1 MFSNF
6 KDAFI
11 RKPQFTTQTP
21 ESVLDVLSKDL
32 PDGFRYIN
40 DHNGFCRIDCDGV
53 MDFGELRLQIPAE
66 AKSLFAEL
74 DTVTIN
80 DVITYAQN
88 SQTNI
93 EVLPDLD
100 GFFTVNGKKI
110 NVDKF
115 VIAPLKDLQLRNGKV
130 YIMAP
135 PFPPPFPI
143 EVTGNGFSLTLMV
156 QRQAINSITK
166 VKIGTVS
173 KSALDVNY
181 TLEPKGE
188 GKLTLNITMCPSS
201 SAYETLAAKEIFN
214 AFIRGEGT
222 LCGATIR
229 SNEKNIANT
238 VPDEV
243 IRFWH
248 QIVDVEKALDIK
260 FDVTKEM
267 TFDDI
272 KIIKELHRCFV
283 EGMPFKTYL
292 NENTLRG
299 IGEFMHD
306 SIEIG
311 KEILFEYTESG
322 QIDLL
327 GATITCYKLT
337 GIFGGAVNEI
347 QEPQEGTSGEFFVRM
362 RPVKGKKMYSAT
374 QYFRDEDSLIVYQK
388 DRKHIEHLQ
397 SATELT
403 ELK

>member
-11 RKPQFTTQTP
+11 RKPQFTIQTP
-21 ESVLDVLSKDL
+21 ESVLNVLSKDL

-53 MDFGELRLQIPAE
+53 MDFGELRLQIPEE

-74 DTVTIN
+74 DTVTMN

-93 EVLPDLD
+93 EVLPDPD

-110 NVDKF
+110 NVNQF

-143 EVTGNGFSLTLMV
+143 EVVGNGFSLTLMV

-181 TLEPKGE
+181 TLEPKVE

-248 QIVDVEKALDIK
+248 QIVDVEKTLDIK

-322 QIDLL
+322 QFDLL
-327 GATITCYKLT
+327 GATIKCYKLI

-362 RPVKGKKMYSAT
+362 RPVEGKKMYSAT
-374 QYFRDEDSLIVYQK
+374 QYFREEDSLIVYQK

-397 SATELT
+397 SATEL
-403 ELK
+403 K

>member
-181 TLEPKGE
+181 TLEPKVE

-283 EGMPFKTYL
+283 EGMPSKTYL

>member
-21 ESVLDVLSKDL
+21 KSVLDVLSKDL

-53 MDFGELRLQIPAE
+53 MDFGELRLQIPEE

-74 DTVTIN
+74 DTVTMN

-93 EVLPDLD
+93 EVLPDPD

-115 VIAPLKDLQLRNGKV
+115 VIAPLKDLQLRNGKM

-143 EVTGNGFSLTLMV
+143 EVAGNGFSLTIMV
-156 QRQAINSITK
+156 QQQVINSITK

-173 KSALDVNY
+173 KSVLNINY
-181 TLEPKGE
+181 IFEPKAE

-229 SNEKNIANT
+229 SNEKNITNT

-248 QIVDVEKALDIK
+248 QIVDVEKAMDIK

-311 KEILFEYTESG
+311 KEILFEYTERG

-327 GATITCYKLT
+327 GATIKCYKLT

-347 QEPQEGTSGEFFVRM
+347 QEPKEGTSGEFFVRM
-362 RPVKGKKMYSAT
+362 CPVEGKKMYSAT
-374 QYFRDEDSLIVYQK
+374 QYFRSKDSLVEYQK
-388 DRKHIEHLQ
+388 DRKHIERLQ
-397 SATELT
+397 SATEL
-403 ELK
+403 K

>member
-11 RKPQFTTQTP
+11 RKPQFTIQTP
-21 ESVLDVLSKDL
+21 ESVLNVLSKDL

-53 MDFGELRLQIPAE
+53 MDFGELRLQIPEE

-74 DTVTIN
+74 DTVTMN

-93 EVLPDLD
+93 EVLPDPD

-110 NVDKF
+110 NVNQF

-143 EVTGNGFSLTLMV
+143 EVVGNGFSLTLMV

-166 VKIGTVS
+166 VKIGTIS

-181 TLEPKGE
+181 TLEPKVE

-248 QIVDVEKALDIK
+248 QIVDVEKTLDIK

-322 QIDLL
+322 QFDLL
-327 GATITCYKLT
+327 GATIKCYKLI

-362 RPVKGKKMYSAT
+362 RPVEGKKMYSAT

-397 SATELT
+397 SATEL
-403 ELK
+403 K

>member
-32 PDGFRYIN
+32 PDGFKYIN

-53 MDFGELRLQIPAE
+53 MDFGELRLQIPAD
-66 AKSLFAEL
+66 AKSVFAEL
-74 DTVTIN
+74 DTITMN
-80 DVITYAQN
+80 DVMTYAQN

-93 EVLPDLD
+93 EILPDPD

-110 NVDKF
+110 NVDKL

-143 EVTGNGFSLTLMV
+143 KVTGNGFSLTLMV

-181 TLEPKGE
+181 TLEPKVE

-201 SAYETLAAKEIFN
+201 SAYDTLASKEIFN

-222 LCGATIR
+222 LCGTTIR
-229 SNEKNIANT
+229 SNEENIANT

-243 IRFWH
+243 IQFWH

-299 IGEFMHD
+299 IGEFMHE

-311 KEILFEYTESG
+311 KEILFEYTENG

-327 GATITCYKLT
+327 GATIKCYKLT
-337 GIFGGAVNEI
+337 GIFGGAVDEI

-362 RPVKGKKMYSAT
+362 RPVEGKKMYSAT

-388 DRKHIEHLQ
+388 EQKHIEHLQ
-397 SATELT
+397 SATEL
-403 ELK
+403 K

>member
-93 EVLPDLD
+93 EVLPDPD

-135 PFPPPFPI
+135 TFPPPFPI

-181 TLEPKGE
+181 TLEPKVE

-283 EGMPFKTYL
+283 EGMSFKTYL

-327 GATITCYKLT
+327 GATIKCYKLT

-362 RPVKGKKMYSAT
+362 RPVEGKKMYSAT

-388 DRKHIEHLQ
+388 DRKHIEYLQ
-397 SATELT
+397 NATEL
-403 ELK
+403 K

>member
-11 RKPQFTTQTP
+11 RKPQFTIQTP
-21 ESVLDVLSKDL
+21 ESVLNVLSKDL

-53 MDFGELRLQIPAE
+53 MDFGELRLQIPEE

-74 DTVTIN
+74 DTVTMN

-93 EVLPDLD
+93 EVLPDPD

-181 TLEPKGE
+181 TLEPKVE

-248 QIVDVEKALDIK
+248 QVVDVEKALDIK

-327 GATITCYKLT
+327 GATIKCYKLT

-362 RPVKGKKMYSAT
+362 CPVEGKKMYSAT

-397 SATELT
+397 SATEL
-403 ELK
+403 K

>member
-11 RKPQFTTQTP
+11 RKPQFTIQTP
-21 ESVLDVLSKDL
+21 ESVLNVLSKDL

-53 MDFGELRLQIPAE
+53 MDFGELRLQIPEE

-74 DTVTIN
+74 DTVTMN

-93 EVLPDLD
+93 EVLPDPD

-110 NVDKF
+110 NVNQF

-143 EVTGNGFSLTLMV
+143 EVVGNGFSLTLMV

-181 TLEPKGE
+181 TLEPKVE

-248 QIVDVEKALDIK
+248 QVVDVEKALDIK

-327 GATITCYKLT
+327 GATIKCYKLT

-362 RPVKGKKMYSAT
+362 CPVEGKKMYSAT

-397 SATELT
+397 SATEL
-403 ELK
+403 K

>member
-11 RKPQFTTQTP
+11 RKPQFTIQTP
-21 ESVLDVLSKDL
+21 ESVLNVLSKDL

-53 MDFGELRLQIPAE
+53 MDFGELRLQIPEE

-74 DTVTIN
+74 DTVTMN

-93 EVLPDLD
+93 EVLPDPD

-110 NVDKF
+110 NVNQF

-181 TLEPKGE
+181 TLEPKVE

-248 QIVDVEKALDIK
+248 QVVDVEKALDIK

-322 QIDLL
+322 QFDLL
-327 GATITCYKLT
+327 GATIKCYKLI

-362 RPVKGKKMYSAT
+362 RPVEGKKMYSAT

-397 SATELT
+397 SATEL
-403 ELK
+403 K

>member
-40 DHNGFCRIDCDGV
+40 DHDGFCRIDCDGV
-53 MDFGELRLQIPAE
+53 MDFGELRLQIPEE

-74 DTVTIN
+74 DTVTMN

-93 EVLPDLD
+93 EVLPDPD

-181 TLEPKGE
+181 TLEPKVE

-248 QIVDVEKALDIK
+248 QVVDVEKALDIK

-322 QIDLL
+322 QIDLW
-327 GATITCYKLT
+327 GATIKCYKLT

-362 RPVKGKKMYSAT
+362 CPVEGKKMYSAT

-397 SATELT
+397 SATEL
-403 ELK
+403 K

>member
-11 RKPQFTTQTP
+11 RKPQFTIQTP
-21 ESVLDVLSKDL
+21 ESVLNVLSKDL

-53 MDFGELRLQIPAE
+53 MDFGELRLQIPEE

-74 DTVTIN
+74 DTVTMN

-93 EVLPDLD
+93 EVLPDPD

-110 NVDKF
+110 NVNQF

-143 EVTGNGFSLTLMV
+143 EVVGNGFSLTLMV

-181 TLEPKGE
+181 TLEPKVE

-248 QIVDVEKALDIK
+248 QIVDVEKTLDIK

-322 QIDLL
+322 QFDLL
-327 GATITCYKLT
+327 GATIKCYKLI

-362 RPVKGKKMYSAT
+362 CPVEGKKMYSAT

-397 SATELT
+397 SATEL
-403 ELK
+403 K

>member
-11 RKPQFTTQTP
+11 RKPQFTIQTP
-21 ESVLDVLSKDL
+21 ESVLNVLSKDL

-53 MDFGELRLQIPAE
+53 MDFGELRLQIPEE

-74 DTVTIN
+74 DTVTMN

-93 EVLPDLD
+93 EVLPDPD

-143 EVTGNGFSLTLMV
+143 EVAGNGFSLTLMV

-173 KSALDVNY
+173 KSALDINY
-181 TLEPKGE
+181 ILEPKVA

-238 VPDEV
+238 VPNEV

-260 FDVTKEM
+260 FDVAKEM

-327 GATITCYKLT
+327 GTTIKCYRLT

-347 QEPQEGTSGEFFVRM
+347 QEPQEGTSGEFFVKM
-362 RPVKGKKMYSAT
+362 RPVEGKKMYSAT

-388 DRKHIEHLQ
+388 DRKYIEHLQ
-397 SATELT
+397 SATEL
-403 ELK
+403 K

>member
-11 RKPQFTTQTP
+11 RKPQFTIQTP
-21 ESVLDVLSKDL
+21 ESVLNVLSKDL

-53 MDFGELRLQIPAE
+53 MDFGELRLQIPEE

-74 DTVTIN
+74 DTVTMN

-93 EVLPDLD
+93 EVLPDPD

-110 NVDKF
+110 NVNQF

-143 EVTGNGFSLTLMV
+143 EVVGNGFSLTLMV

-181 TLEPKGE
+181 TLEPKVE

-222 LCGATIR
+222 LCGATIKKKK
-229 SNEKNIANT
+229 KNIANT

-248 QIVDVEKALDIK
+248 QIVDVEKTLDIK

-322 QIDLL
+322 QFDLL
-327 GATITCYKLT
+327 GATIKCYKLI

-362 RPVKGKKMYSAT
+362 RPVEGKKMYSAT

-397 SATELT
+397 SATEL
-403 ELK
+403 K

>member
-11 RKPQFTTQTP
+11 RKPQFTTQPP

-40 DHNGFCRIDCDGV
+40 DHDGFCRIDCDGV
-53 MDFGELRLQIPAE
+53 MDFGELRLQIPEE

-74 DTVTIN
+74 DTVTMN

-93 EVLPDLD
+93 EVLPDPD

-143 EVTGNGFSLTLMV
+143 EVTGNGFLLTLMV

-181 TLEPKGE
+181 TLEPKVE

-214 AFIRGEGT
+214 AFIRGEST

-248 QIVDVEKALDIK
+248 QVVDVEKALDIK

-327 GATITCYKLT
+327 GATIKCYKLT
-337 GIFGGAVNEI
+337 GILGGAVNEI
-347 QEPQEGTSGEFFVRM
+347 QEPQEGTSGEFFIRM
-362 RPVKGKKMYSAT
+362 CPVEGKKMYSAT
-374 QYFRDEDSLIVYQK
+374 QYFRDEDSLIVYPK
-388 DRKHIEHLQ
+388 DWKHIEHLQ
-397 SATELT
+397 SATEL
-403 ELK
+403 K

>member
-11 RKPQFTTQTP
+11 RKPQFTIQTP
-21 ESVLDVLSKDL
+21 ESVLNVLSKDL

-53 MDFGELRLQIPAE
+53 MDFGELRLQIPEE

-74 DTVTIN
+74 DTVTMN

-93 EVLPDLD
+93 EVLPDPD

-143 EVTGNGFSLTLMV
+143 EVAGNGFSLTLMV

-173 KSALDVNY
+173 KSALDINY
-181 TLEPKGE
+181 ILEPKVA

-260 FDVTKEM
+260 FDVAKEM

-327 GATITCYKLT
+327 GTTIKCYRLT

-347 QEPQEGTSGEFFVRM
+347 QEPQEGTSGEFFVKM
-362 RPVKGKKMYSAT
+362 RPVEGKKMYSAT

-388 DRKHIEHLQ
+388 DRKYIEHLQ
-397 SATELT
+397 SATEL
-403 ELK
+403 K